1 MTSFATQKI
10 IQSATREWLNS
21 SAWANPHAVTLNLQQ
36 VVDTVTDRGVAPR
49 FLDEQSASHN
59 LRHLLNRLNQHFH
72 GNAARRFGRK
82 LQVLP
87 VLEGGQHQ
95 RLHYHLLIDLPPS
108 VDLDEAYPLFVEQWL
123 RTPWG
128 YGRTHVQECTEDAI
142 WLDYITKLRS
152 KPDFFDSIDLQNLHM
167 PSLTTH

>member
-1 MTSFATQKI
+1 MKSFSNQKI
-10 IQSATREWLNS
+10 IQSAWRKLLLPINWI
-21 SAWANPHAVTLNLQQ
+21 NPYAVTLNLKQ

-59 LRHLLNRLNQHFH
+59 LRHLLNRLNKRFH

-82 LQVLP
+82 LQVIP

-108 VDLDEAYPLFVEQWL
+108 VGLDKAYPLFVEQWL

-128 YGRTHVQECTEDAI
+128 YGQTHVQQCYDEG

-152 KPDFFDSIDLQNLHM
+152 KPNIADSIDLQNLHM
-167 PSLTTH
+167 PSLTAH